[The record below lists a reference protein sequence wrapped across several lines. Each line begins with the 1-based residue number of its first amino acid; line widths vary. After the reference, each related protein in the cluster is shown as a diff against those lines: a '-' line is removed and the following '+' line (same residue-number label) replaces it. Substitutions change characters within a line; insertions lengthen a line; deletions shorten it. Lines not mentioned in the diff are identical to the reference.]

1 MRFLTFLLFKSSIW
15 CLEYMET
22 IGFHFE
28 SQTGQID
35 PVEGIKQLHRACH
48 FDCKEGRNKKK
59 DNSLVG
65 LNLTFP

>member
-1 MRFLTFLLFKSSIW
+1 
-15 CLEYMET
+15 MET
-22 IGFHFE
+22 IGFHFK